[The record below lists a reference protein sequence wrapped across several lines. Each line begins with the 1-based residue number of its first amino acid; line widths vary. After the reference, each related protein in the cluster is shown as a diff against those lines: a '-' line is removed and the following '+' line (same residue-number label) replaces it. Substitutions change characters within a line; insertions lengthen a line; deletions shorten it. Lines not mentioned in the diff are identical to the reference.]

1 MLSLRVTESIASL
14 LEEAVS
20 CSGTSEI
27 VKTDAT
33 RLRAFGS
40 IQWNDLKSIVSELRK
55 VNPARPIYL
64 HQLCSH
70 RDVILPIPPPKEK
83 SPELQAR
90 LAQLQ
95 EALDN
100 KRYSEMVA
108 DITVGERKAEE
119 LRGSILPTSR
129 LQLSF
134 GAHVLVTMFTFWA
147 LAYYGSK
154 LYLSYDEL
162 WAGLLGA
169 LGLTAGLLLETLL
182 LIIRS
187 NRPAPLEERMPELFD
202 KAKVREAYALVRE
215 MKQAKA
221 QQKAKGKQRGGGAA
235 KQLQQELSAEGEPE
249 AGSGEDKKT
258 Q

>member
-1 MLSLRVTESIASL
+1 MFT
-14 LEEAVS
+14 
-20 CSGTSEI
+20 
-27 VKTDAT
+27 
-33 RLRAFGS
+33 
-40 IQWNDLKSIVSELRK
+40 
-55 VNPARPIYL
+55 
-64 HQLCSH
+64 HQ
-70 RDVILPIPPPKEK
+70 DIILPIPPPKEK

-95 EALDN
+95 KALDN

-108 DITVGERKAEE
+108 DITVRERKAEE
-119 LRGSILPTSR
+119 LRNSILPTSR

-162 WAGLLGA
+162 WAGMLGA

-182 LIIRS
+182 LIVRS
-187 NRPAPLEERMPELFD
+187 NRPVPLEERMPELFD

-221 QQKAKGKQRGGGAA
+221 QQKTIGKQRGGGAA
-235 KQLQQELSAEGEPE
+235 KQLQQGLSPE
-249 AGSGEDKKT
+249 RQSGPGSEEDKKT

>member
-20 CSGTSEI
+20 CPGTSEN
-27 VKTDAT
+27 VKTDAA

-40 IQWNDLKSIVSELRK
+40 IRWDDLKAIVSEVRK
-55 VNPARPIYL
+55 ANAAKSIYL

-221 QQKAKGKQRGGGAA
+221 QQEAKGKQRGGGAA
-235 KQLQQELSAEGEPE
+235 KQLQQEMSAEGEPG
-249 AGSGEDKKT
+249 ADSGEDKKT